1 MRILCNA
8 SIQLCAIHLVS
19 NLKWNPKTSY
29 HKYGQLSSLPFTAAH
44 RKLEKRVY
52 NLSASA
58 AHPSI
63 FTTCASITCAR
74 MSGQDNCHC
83 SRVALGKYIH
93 TPCGGEGVGDVGSTW
108 DILLLWRV
116 QSVSTNTQ
124 QRTRIDKMVL
134 LWPFSYSKLRCT
146 TAFSN
151 LAHNIRI
158 VWRNESGNLGQKCGL
173 RIRYCCILLDT
184 FERR

>member
-93 TPCGGEGVGDVGSTW
+93 TPCGGGGGRGCWVDLGHFIIMTSAKRVNKHATTYTDRQSGAPLAFFLLQRFQ
-108 DILLLWRV
+108 ILHI
-116 QSVSTNTQ
+116 T
-124 QRTRIDKMVL
+124 
-134 LWPFSYSKLRCT
+134 
-146 TAFSN
+146 
-151 LAHNIRI
+151 
-158 VWRNESGNLGQKCGL
+158 
-173 RIRYCCILLDT
+173 
-184 FERR
+184 